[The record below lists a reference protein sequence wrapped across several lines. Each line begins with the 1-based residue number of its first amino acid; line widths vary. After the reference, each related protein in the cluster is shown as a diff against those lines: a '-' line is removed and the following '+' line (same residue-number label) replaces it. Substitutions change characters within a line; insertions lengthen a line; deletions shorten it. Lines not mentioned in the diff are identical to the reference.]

1 MFFEEETPL
10 LRKVGTDT
18 DDVVDIMVVFE
29 DGDVEIDEGSLNPFS
44 AGQHGRCS
52 LSDDDDDGRC
62 RICLDDDADEGSLN
76 PFSAGQHGRCSFSD
90 DDDGGR
96 CRICLD
102 DDADEPLLAP
112 CLCDGGSR
120 YVHASCLMSYFQ
132 SPLAM
137 RRREMHRSRAFSCEI
152 CSVAYLTRGENDSAQ
167 EALCSLLRGA
177 VVYSVAFVATVA
189 SSIAVGFGFVLFLRS
204 LPVGG
209 KNGNMCAAWASS
221 NYNIGYGALAIKDGG
236 AYRGEP
242 IGGTSIDFVNISH
255 LPVKIIMFDCLN
267 MSGAVNA
274 LVPSELIIYSLLR
287 TGHICFCCWLP
298 MLLFYPRRADRPVNV
313 FDLASLDADFSLS
326 YFQLAAFLITELLAA
341 TTITL
346 PPSSGSMALT
356 GWVWLLAAE
365 LGLAVMIV
373 TARTKAIFFLSGF
386 LSKLAPPLVSAPT
399 PVANPVRQ

>member
-1 MFFEEETPL
+1 MFVEEDTPL
-10 LRKVGTDT
+10 LRKVGANA
-18 DDVVDIMVVFE
+18 DDSIAAQRRLDIMVVFE

-52 LSDDDDDGRC
+52 LSDDDDD
-62 RICLDDDADEGSLN
+62 
-76 PFSAGQHGRCSFSD
+76 
-90 DDDGGR
+90 GR

-152 CSVAYLTRGENDSAQ
+152 CSVTYLTRGENDSAQ
-167 EALCSLLRGA
+167 EALYSLLRGT
-177 VVYSVAFVATVA
+177 VIYSVAFVATVA

-221 NYNIGYGALAIKDGG
+221 NYNIGYGVLAIKDGD

-242 IGGTSIDFVNISH
+242 IGGTSIDFFNIAH
-255 LPVKIIMFDCLN
+255 LPVKIIMVLAC
-267 MSGAVNA
+267 M
-274 LVPSELIIYSLLR
+274 P
-287 TGHICFCCWLP
+287 C
-298 MLLFYPRRADRPVNV
+298 PRARAH
-313 FDLASLDADFSLS
+313 
-326 YFQLAAFLITELLAA
+326 
-341 TTITL
+341 
-346 PPSSGSMALT
+346 
-356 GWVWLLAAE
+356 
-365 LGLAVMIV
+365 
-373 TARTKAIFFLSGF
+373 ARTHAR
-386 LSKLAPPLVSAPT
+386 T
-399 PVANPVRQ
+399 PI